1 MKILKGDNVMMLG
14 GKDRGKKGK
23 VLSLFPRENK
33 LVVEGL
39 NMMKRHT
46 KARQQGQHGQ
56 IISKERMVSV
66 ASIGLVCKACG
77 KVTRV
82 GYRIDSSTGSGQVG
96 RKVRI
101 CRKCKSEVS

>member
-1 MKILKGDNVMMLG
+1 MMLG

-39 NMMKRHT
+39 NMIKRHT

-56 IISKERMVSV
+56 IISKERLVSV
-66 ASIGLVCKACG
+66 ASIGLICKACG

-82 GYRIDSSTGSGQVG
+82 GYRIDSSTGTSSEPQSNSSGQVG

-101 CRKCKSEVS
+101 CKKCGAET